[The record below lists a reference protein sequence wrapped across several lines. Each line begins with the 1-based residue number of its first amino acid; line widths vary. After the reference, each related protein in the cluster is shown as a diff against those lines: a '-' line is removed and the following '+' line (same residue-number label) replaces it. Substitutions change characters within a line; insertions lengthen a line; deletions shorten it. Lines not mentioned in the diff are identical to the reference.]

1 MSLTSVVF
9 LLAFAA
15 ALIAS
20 LVRHP
25 AYGLYTYVAIFYLH
39 PPDRW
44 WGAALPDL
52 RWSLLAAFVTLVS
65 LWRHER
71 MADRP
76 GWLQNKALALFLA
89 FVIWFWVQSLWAL
102 DVDSHIPGAIL
113 FTKYLLLVYLMYT
126 IVQTEEILRNV
137 LLVHV
142 LGCLFLGWLVL
153 VAPAADGRFEGVGGP
168 GIKDVNALG
177 MQLATGLLAA
187 SALVLGGSKWAR
199 MLAMAAT
206 PFIAN
211 GLVQTSSRGAVVGL
225 VVGGV
230 VVMLATPARF
240 RRVYYGFG
248 VVSLVLLLQF
258 APTNFWE
265 RIGTIAAPVEKKE
278 EVDTSTLTRLAL
290 AKAQLRMAFDHP
302 FGAGHRGTEVLSTSY
317 LEEKYMSRSAKGELG
332 ARSSHNTLL
341 SVLVEQGVI
350 GAILYASL
358 VVSVFGQLRRLK
370 PLDGQGLPEALG
382 TYRAAIAGCLTCV
395 LVAGQFTDYLIA
407 EVFVWCLA
415 LAAALYDLSP
425 RALPAASAVAE
436 AQATATTPAK
446 PASTA
451 RAQRRRPVTPATH
464 RRR

>member
-1 MSLTSVVF
+1 MSLTSVIF
-9 LLAFAA
+9 LIAFAA
-15 ALIAS
+15 ALLTS
-20 LVRHP
+20 LFRHP

-89 FVIWFWVQSLWAL
+89 FVVWFWLQSLWAL
-102 DVDSHIPGAIL
+102 DIDSHIPGAIL
-113 FTKYLLLVYLMYT
+113 FTKYLLLVYLIYT

-153 VAPAADGRFEGVGGP
+153 SAPAADGRFEGVGGP

-187 SALVLGGSKWAR
+187 SALVLGGAR
-199 MLAMAAT
+199 WIRIVAMAAT

-211 GLVQTSSRGAVVGL
+211 GLVQTASRGAVVGL
-225 VVGGV
+225 LAGGIV
-230 VVMLATPARF
+230 VVLATPARF
-240 RRVYYGFG
+240 RRIYTGLG
-248 VVSLVLLLQF
+248 VLGLLILAQL
-258 APTNFWE
+258 APTTFWE

-290 AKAQLRMAFDHP
+290 ANAQLRMAFDHP

-317 LEEKYMSRSAKGELG
+317 LEEKYMSRSARGELG

-358 VVSVFGQLRRLK
+358 LVAVFGQMRRLK
-370 PLDGQGLPEALG
+370 PLDDRGLPEGLG
-382 TYRAAIAGCLTCV
+382 TFRAAIAGCLTCV

-415 LAAALYDLSP
+415 LAAALYDLAP
-425 RALPAASAVAE
+425 RALPV
-436 AQATATTPAK
+436 K
-446 PASTA
+446 PAEIVPKTPPGPA
-451 RAQRRRPVTPATH
+451 AAVRTRRLPATRATH